1 MHELEEELGQR
12 LFSQVGRQLR
22 LTPAGQRLRQR
33 AEEMLALAQ
42 QTRSELLSLGDEL
55 SGEVF
60 IGAGESSA
68 MREVAERIAA
78 FRQRYP
84 KIRFHRYSGNA
95 EEILSRLDHG
105 LLDFGVLI
113 QPVDIARYESRP
125 LAERATWGLILRRD
139 HPLAAKRAICRADLP
154 GLPLL
159 CPRPMLASASVRNP
173 CLDWLDGKTEALTIV
188 GSYNLL
194 YNAAQ
199 LVETGTV
206 CAIGLDHLLGNQPA
220 HRSFIARQTV
230 SVAHPHAAQADCAN
244 FHRRPPGAQTPP
256 RHLRPRKRRSHPTT
270 TPFAGRKLPRAHRR
284 PARQH
289 APQHCPAG
297 NTPRP
302 HLNLRSH
309 LNLLR
314 HPRVLD
320 RPSARPKGIKSA
332 AIIEAAPQ
340 PRPILPCY
348 PSQCPAGIAHV
359 PLHRPPTAPTR
370 RFGKVQKCTNA

>member
-1 MHELEEELGQR
+1 MELRVLRYFLGVVRCGTVTAAARALHITQPTLTRQLHELEEELRQR

-84 KIRFHRYSGNA
+84 KIRFHLYSGNA

-113 QPVDIARYESRP
+113 QPVDTARYESRP

-139 HPLAAKRAICRADLP
+139 HPLAAKRTICRAVLP

-159 CPRPMLASASVRNP
+159 CPRPMLASAPVRNP

-206 CAIGLDHLLGNQPA
+206 CAIGLDHLLGNRDLCFRPFLPA
-220 HRSFIARQTV
+220 IESAVDIVWRKFRPFSNGAALFLERLQT
-230 SVAHPHAAQADCAN
+230 
-244 FHRRPPGAQTPP
+244 
-256 RHLRPRKRRSHPTT
+256 
-270 TPFAGRKLPRAHRR
+270 
-284 PARQH
+284 
-289 APQHCPAG
+289 
-297 NTPRP
+297 
-302 HLNLRSH
+302 
-309 LNLLR
+309 
-314 HPRVLD
+314 
-320 RPSARPKGIKSA
+320 
-332 AIIEAAPQ
+332 
-340 PRPILPCY
+340 
-348 PSQCPAGIAHV
+348 
-359 PLHRPPTAPTR
+359 
-370 RFGKVQKCTNA
+370 